1 MAPEQNFYNCIQNRA
16 QITRIFEPYNMSECM
31 SDSEFFGGFVEDFAE
46 EHPNV
51 PNLKKVLERMLLAA
65 LEDIGL

>member
-1 MAPEQNFYNCIQNRA
+1 MPPERDFYKCIQNRT
-16 QITRIFEPYNMSECM
+16 QIMRIFEPYNILECM
-31 SDSEFFGGFVEDFAE
+31 SDSEFFSELTEDLAD

-51 PNLKKVLERMLLAA
+51 PNLKKVLDRMLLAA